1 MVIATIVSIA
11 IAVIS
16 AVIAWRAIRREAL
29 RSDARVAVLAS
40 AIDGVTASE
49 SFDWPDEVEV
59 DTAVAPIP
67 APALF
72 EATHHTHRRPLL
84 TAGAALVAVLGVV
97 VMIAMTGNRY
107 DTSTHAQTTSLT
119 PLELMSMR
127 YAREGNTLAVTGL
140 VRNQSSAPAS
150 AMTATVSAFGR
161 DGQVVGTGSS
171 PLSALAPGDE
181 RVFVV
186 TIPDV
191 NDLARYRVSFHTSTG
206 VVPHVDR
213 RPGRASDA
221 S

>member
-1 MVIATIVSIA
+1 
-11 IAVIS
+11 
-16 AVIAWRAIRREAL
+16 
-29 RSDARVAVLAS
+29 
-40 AIDGVTASE
+40 
-49 SFDWPDEVEV
+49 
-59 DTAVAPIP
+59 
-67 APALF
+67 
-72 EATHHTHRRPLL
+72 
-84 TAGAALVAVLGVV
+84 
-97 VMIAMTGNRY
+97 MIAMTGNRY
-107 DTSTHAQTTSLT
+107 DTSTQAQTSSLK

-127 YAREGNTLAVTGL
+127 YAREGNMLAVSGL
-140 VRNQSSAPAS
+140 VRNQSSAPATG
-150 AMTATVSAFGR
+150 MTAIVSAVGR

-181 RVFVV
+181 AVFVV